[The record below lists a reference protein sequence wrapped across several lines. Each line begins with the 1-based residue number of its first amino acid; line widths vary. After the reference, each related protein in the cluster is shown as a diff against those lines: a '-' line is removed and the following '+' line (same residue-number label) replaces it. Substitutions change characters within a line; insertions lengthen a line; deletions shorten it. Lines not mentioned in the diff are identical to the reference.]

1 MELPPSSKYIARRD
15 EAVSDAERDSL
26 TERLADEFENGRIS
40 HDDYSR
46 ALDALYDAKTLGELV
61 PVVEVVPDASAGVPA
76 IVGKSTGKPGEL
88 APIASAGALRP
99 LVLGGAVLGAVLVIL
114 LLLAILI

>member
-15 EAVSDAERDSL
+15 EPVSDAERDSL
-26 TERLADEFENGRIS
+26 TKRLADEFEQGRMT

-46 ALDALYDAKTLGELV
+46 ALDTLYDATTLGELV
-61 PVVEVVPDASAGVPA
+61 PVVEAVPDAGASVPA
-76 IVGKSTGKPGEL
+76 IVGESTGRPGEL
-88 APIASAGALRP
+88 APIRSGALP
-99 LVLGGAVLGAVLVIL
+99 PVALGGAILGAVLVLL